1 MGSETIKTG
10 RLANREAQKSV
21 HKERRGLSSNGMN
34 GKHENLGSNRA
45 GTSSSGEGYDLMMN
59 TGDVDGNLDG
69 DIEPV
74 FVCVS

>member
-1 MGSETIKTG
+1 
-10 RLANREAQKSV
+10 
-21 HKERRGLSSNGMN
+21 MN

-45 GTSSSGEGYDLMMN
+45 GTSSSGEDYDLMMN

-69 DIEPV
+69 DVEPV